1 MMAASTP
8 PNASAKACSFPASD
22 GWVALTEGIRPT
34 NLFPATA
41 GATTRIERLGTE
53 VDGQSDISSR
63 AWSHTACCSYDDDKD
78 GFDILLSGAGQSS
91 SPSTVTSGRCGN
103 KDDSTSPTSS
113 PSRHIRFVDATIR
126 AVRPAEA
133 PVSVDTLGFSRKPT
147 LPRLRTSMVDCS
159 SSLSPMERYLNT
171 EGPSPSASVN
181 ELARDSKRWSTEQ
194 GQPDTIRDYAGE
206 LPMSLTCSSQPT
218 SSHCLNPS
226 SHSGDAKLLKAGRFT
241 REEVHHS
248 MWDRRHRQKVL
259 SKAVIQVEAAPTLPV
274 KGEQVLWVSE
284 AFQEYLEAK
293 IVIVMIVWECSTC
306 VFPPISNK
314 RQYYHAWT
322 VELYQPAN

>member
-22 GWVALTEGIRPT
+22 GRVALTEGIRPT

-41 GATTRIERLGTE
+41 GATTRTERLGI
-53 VDGQSDISSR
+53 D
-63 AWSHTACCSYDDDKD
+63 DDDKD

-171 EGPSPSASVN
+171 ESPSPSASVD

-194 GQPDTIRDYAGE
+194 GQPDTIRDYAGLLE
-206 LPMSLTCSSQPT
+206 KKFTIQCGIEDIDKKFFRKPSFKSRLRRLSQ
-218 SSHCLNPS
+218 
-226 SHSGDAKLLKAGRFT
+226 
-241 REEVHHS
+241 
-248 MWDRRHRQKVL
+248 
-259 SKAVIQVEAAPTLPV
+259 SKASKCFGNYMLDLASL
-274 KGEQVLWVSE
+274 
-284 AFQEYLEAK
+284 
-293 IVIVMIVWECSTC
+293 
-306 VFPPISNK
+306 
-314 RQYYHAWT
+314 
-322 VELYQPAN
+322 LYNCRI